1 MDLQNGKIEEEEE
14 EDKRFSTPKWR
25 QRRTSGM
32 RAGTNRPATFYEERG
47 LVRKIQRFLK
57 YLCLRSNTSED
68 WKMKAWLGLALVLC
82 VSYTASGQA
91 PPCAADEGFNATS
104 NTCYC
109 DMTLYP
115 TAVKPQEP
123 SLQCLSGE
131 MKLSMGK
138 CQLESSKFDT
148 ANIHLLNPSCV
159 AVRMVGDTAQMVVSS
174 NTSSQVCGN
183 ILSFSADSSS
193 VIYSNNLTIPGKVS
207 PAGILSRQSYVYN
220 FSCSYPLKNIP
231 VSLAAAIKPV
241 VGIVAVAMPDGTG
254 SIPVLMYAYVD
265 ASFSIPY
272 AESTTPLNVQDP
284 IYLRVTAVDLNGDA
298 FSLRVNRLFASQYDS
313 AASIPQYD
321 LITDGCRDSQ
331 NGDLVTIDKNGETNE
346 ARFTVSAFLITG
358 SDSLFFHA
366 NVEICEGTCVL
377 ACTSNG
383 ARSGAIAADTP
394 TVTMGPIYAETPIS
408 AGSCERNSWI
418 WMVIF
423 LMLSLLVQR
432 LHK

>member
-1 MDLQNGKIEEEEE
+1 
-14 EDKRFSTPKWR
+14 
-25 QRRTSGM
+25 
-32 RAGTNRPATFYEERG
+32 
-47 LVRKIQRFLK
+47 
-57 YLCLRSNTSED
+57 
-68 WKMKAWLGLALVLC
+68 MKAWLGLALVLC

-91 PPCAADEGFNATS
+91 PPCGVDELLNVTS

-109 DMTLYP
+109 DFTKYP
-115 TAVKPQEP
+115 NLVIRPEQP

-138 CQLESSKFDT
+138 CQLERSKFDT

-159 AVRMVGDTAQMVVSS
+159 AARVVNGTAQMVVSTS
-174 NTSSQVCGN
+174 TSSQVCGN
-183 ILSFSADSSS
+183 ILSLSADSSS

-207 PAGILSRQSYVYN
+207 PAGIVSRQSYVYN

-231 VSLAAAIKPV
+231 VYLATAIKPV

-272 AESTTPLNVQDP
+272 TESTTPLQVQDP
-284 IYLRVTAVDLNGDA
+284 IYLRVTALDLNGDA
-298 FSLRVNRLFASQYDS
+298 FSVRVNRLFASQYDS
-313 AASIPQYD
+313 AASIPQYN

-331 NGDLVTIDKNGETNE
+331 NSDFVTINRNGETNE
-346 ARFTVSAFLITG
+346 ARITVTVFEITD

-366 NVEICEGTCVL
+366 NVEICEGRCVL
-377 ACTSNG
+377 ACTGNG